1 MHATCNSVL
10 LPCRTLQDCHKE
22 VLQQSDM
29 LPCCQA
35 EVLEQEERLQAVFQ
49 PLPMHYIEIAHLLLT
64 HAKDTFSDGENDT
77 LTKVGLASFHALPG
91 IRKGLLPASSLL

>member
-1 MHATCNSVL
+1 MKFCCQL
-10 LPCRTLQDCHKE
+10 GRTLPDCHQV

-64 HAKDTFSDGENDT
+64 HAKDTFSDGEDDT
-77 LTKVGLASFHALPG
+77 LTKVGLAYLPALPG
-91 IRKGLLPASSLL
+91 VRKRLLSVSSLL